1 MVLSSMM
8 KRPILAVAAA
18 TLCGLAS
25 GTTVAQAAAASRK
38 KQRVRDI
45 KWAYPSP
52 YDDDDEPQ
60 KSDRFLPTESFQ
72 KTSTAWNLKKLLD
85 TWDQE
90 DGAETWPWIWTWHNK
105 HGTHAVFVGVDNHTL
120 DECQRF
126 AEESP
131 QHNLTLIA
139 SSDDIAKQ
147 GLAADD
153 FYVHRCAVIDSSPKQ
168 IDMEHQI
175 LMLEDE
181 RLVCYDVLTF
191 ALKRVAAAT

>member
-1 MVLSSMM
+1 M
-8 KRPILAVAAA
+8 
-18 TLCGLAS
+18 
-25 GTTVAQAAAASRK
+25 
-38 KQRVRDI
+38 
-45 KWAYPSP
+45 
-52 YDDDDEPQ
+52 
-60 KSDRFLPTESFQ
+60 
-72 KTSTAWNLKKLLD
+72 
-85 TWDQE
+85 
-90 DGAETWPWIWTWHNK
+90 
-105 HGTHAVFVGVDNHTL
+105 GVDNHTL